1 MRVNFA
7 VFINIVLS
15 ILLGIFIF
23 NMLPF
28 AEGVTCD
35 AAKMQG
41 IICDQSRSVLY
52 RIILVLFIVTI
63 VGAIS
68 WLGYK
73 FRQSSPKFSALLLSC
88 FPLVILIW
96 LVGWLWS
103 QVFSPN
109 KPIYWDAFSLAGVA
123 LLLILASSNRP

>member
-35 AAKMQG
+35 ATKMQG

-96 LVGWLWS
+96 LV
-103 QVFSPN
+103 V
-109 KPIYWDAFSLAGVA
+109 V
-123 LLLILASSNRP
+123 SSV

>member
-1 MRVNFA
+1 
-7 VFINIVLS
+7 
-15 ILLGIFIF
+15 
-23 NMLPF
+23 MLPF

-96 LVGWLWS
+96 LVGCGLKCLALTS
-103 QVFSPN
+103 QFTGTLSR
-109 KPIYWDAFSLAGVA
+109 W
-123 LLLILASSNRP
+123 LASLCKR